1 MDAPETSYRVD
12 RTLLLGELP
21 LLALLLADLAFG
33 AWALPRLPERIPV
46 HWNLAGEADG
56 FGAPWPHAVLLPA
69 VGLGLWALLL
79 VLPLVDPLRRNY
91 GRFPATLKL
100 FRWLVPLLCVGLH
113 LAATLASL
121 GLPVDHGAAVRALL
135 AITFVVLGNS
145 MGKLRHNWFIGIRT
159 PWTLASEEVWTR
171 THRLAAPIWVAG
183 GLLQLAGAFVSGTA
197 GEALFGGTLAVM
209 VLVPVV
215 ASYLL
220 FRKLLPPGSA

>member
-21 LLALLLADLAFG
+21 LLALLLADLGFG
-33 AWALPRLPERIPV
+33 LWALPRLPERVPV

-69 VGLGLWALLL
+69 LALGLWALLL
-79 VLPLVDPLRRNY
+79 ALPLVDPLRRNY

-113 LAATLASL
+113 LAATLSSL
-121 GLPVDHGAAVRALL
+121 GLPVDHGAAVRAIL
-135 AITFVVLGNS
+135 AIAFVVLGNS
-145 MGKLRHNWFIGIRT
+145 MGKLRHNWFVGIRT

-183 GLLQLAGAFVSGTA
+183 GLLQLAGAVVKGTP
-197 GEALFGGTLAVM
+197 GEVLFGGTIAAM
-209 VLVPVV
+209 VLVPV
-215 ASYLL
+215 AYSCLA
-220 FRKLLPPGSA
+220 FRRLSSGGS